1 MNWRKGWHKSKRL
14 IWFTKVPGSPILG
27 CAKKFNIFYKLLI
40 SFTLQK
46 TFLKK
51 RLDQYA
57 KILTMPEQKIIIS
70 MILET

>member
-1 MNWRKGWHKSKRL
+1 MAQIEETDLVYKGPWVTHPL
-14 IWFTKVPGSPILG
+14 TH
-27 CAKKFNIFYKLLI
+27 KKFNTFYKLLI

-57 KILTMPEQKIIIS
+57 KILTMQEQKIIIS
-70 MILET
+70 MILEI